1 MCDYDSNIKRLPA
14 LNSLG
19 DMNCICHSCGALMWK
34 NEVHTGI
41 ININS
46 KFSTCS
52 AQGKIQLPFITD
64 PSDLIKQLLSEAKH
78 FLHRI
83 RAFISCLAFA
93 SLGVKEDI
101 LPPKGPYT
109 FRIRESVYH
118 RIGHLFPEI
127 GENPKF
133 TQIYIYDTDHEL
145 SNRLVWNTVLARHIL
160 LKYKK
165 YCMNV
170 TLLLLASN
178 MQQRFLLHQ

>member
-1 MCDYDSNIKRLPA
+1 
-14 LNSLG
+14 
-19 DMNCICHSCGALMWK
+19 MWK

-41 ININS
+41 INVNS
-46 KFSTCS
+46 KFSTCC
-52 AQGKIQLPFITD
+52 APGKIQLPFITD
-64 PSDLIKQLLSEAKH
+64 PSDLIKQLLPEAKH
-78 FLHRI
+78 FRHRI

-133 TQIYIYDTDHEL
+133 SQIYIYDTDHEL
-145 SNRLVWNTVLARHIL
+145 LNRLVWNTGLDRHIL
-160 LKYKK
+160 LKLQKILHEF
-165 YCMNV
+165 CC
-170 TLLLLASN
+170 LLQTCS
-178 MQQRFLLHQ
+178 RDFYYISRK